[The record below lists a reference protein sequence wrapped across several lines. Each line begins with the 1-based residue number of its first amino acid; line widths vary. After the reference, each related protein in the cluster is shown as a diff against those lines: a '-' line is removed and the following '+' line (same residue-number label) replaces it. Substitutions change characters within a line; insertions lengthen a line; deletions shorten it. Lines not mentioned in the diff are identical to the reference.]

1 MLLKLLTAPVSLP
14 MAGMTFVFQQ
24 IADMADRELYQDDDD
39 GAVREQLL
47 LLQVR
52 LEEGEVDDAEYVE
65 QEAVLMDRLREI
77 KARRRA
83 ELEQSSEDEMPAEAN
98 VWARRRVVVETPF
111 DE

>member
-14 MAGMTFVFQQ
+14 LMGMQFVLQQ
-24 IADMADRELYQDDDD
+24 VAELADRELYESDD
-39 GAVREQLL
+39 AVREELL
-47 LLQVR
+47 LLQLR
-52 LEEGEVDDAEYVE
+52 LEEGEIEDDEYVE

-77 KARRRA
+77 KARRRV
-83 ELEQSSEDEMPAEAN
+83 ELERSAEDQTPTEAT